1 MLVKDVMTSN
11 PVTVQMTTSVNDLQS
26 LMKKHDIDTVPV
38 TDKQGALV
46 GLITKADLRK
56 STPSDATSLDMFELS
71 YLLSKLTVEKV
82 MIKSV
87 KTTTE
92 NTAVE
97 EAARLLEDYNISC
110 LPVVKNGLVIGIV
123 TKRDLFRSFID
134 MFGTRHAGVR
144 ATFTVEDKPG
154 VLNTFTE
161 KLAELKGNIVS
172 LVTADV
178 SETGRRRVTIRVT
191 DVNLNQMEDLIKEC
205 SGILEDIRNV

>member
-82 MIKSV
+82 MIK
-87 KTTTE
+87 
-92 NTAVE
+92 
-97 EAARLLEDYNISC
+97 
-110 LPVVKNGLVIGIV
+110 
-123 TKRDLFRSFID
+123 
-134 MFGTRHAGVR
+134 
-144 ATFTVEDKPG
+144 
-154 VLNTFTE
+154 
-161 KLAELKGNIVS
+161 
-172 LVTADV
+172 
-178 SETGRRRVTIRVT
+178 
-191 DVNLNQMEDLIKEC
+191 
-205 SGILEDIRNV
+205 